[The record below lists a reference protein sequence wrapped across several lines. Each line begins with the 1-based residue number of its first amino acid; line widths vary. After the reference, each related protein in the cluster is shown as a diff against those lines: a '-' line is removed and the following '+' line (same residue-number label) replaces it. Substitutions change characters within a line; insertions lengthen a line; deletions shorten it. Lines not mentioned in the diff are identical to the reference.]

1 MKLLSH
7 VHVHVVALQAVVEH
21 LPKSLLL
28 CREARAFTL
37 DLMPVDILDFF
48 ELWPLSQEASF
59 TIGSVGWHH
68 GGTHRDERVA
78 QNTFAQSPCCSAG
91 QV

>member
-1 MKLLSH
+1 MKLLCH

-37 DLMPVDILDFF
+37 DLMPVDILDLLEF
-48 ELWPLSQEASF
+48 WPLLNHYSLLVVLAGIMEEP
-59 TIGSVGWHH
+59 
-68 GGTHRDERVA
+68 HRDERVA
-78 QNTFAQSPCCSAG
+78 QNTFVQSPCCSAG